1 MSRILKLLTTL
12 CGQVA
17 VLTLMA
23 LATSALATDAEA
35 NGWAPQDKAKVKF
48 NSSTAERF
56 RTEVTLDGPPDLIRA
71 VKFTYESESG
81 HDSNAYCNYRAW
93 VVDWKV
99 SDGNHYGPIEFTK
112 DLAKNKRF
120 ALPITLCR
128 RGIEKTF
135 RVVWTADSGP
145 FDKDADNCWSSTSC
159 WTEVTIKGVNADIT
173 APRVSSITR
182 QSPSTSPTNADSL
195 IWRVTFNE
203 AVQNVDAADFQ
214 VSGTTATLSV
224 SKISNTV
231 YDVTASGGDLVGLN
245 GTVTLGFDSSHSI
258 EDTSGNRLS
267 NLTRT
272 GSNDNTFE
280 VRNTAALPAITIAGG
295 SAVTEGTDAT
305 FTLTA
310 SPAPTANLAVNLAV
324 SESDDFVAG
333 NDEGTKTVTIGTSG
347 TATYTVPTVN
357 DNTDEAN
364 GSMKVTV
371 NEGSGYT
378 VGNPDWAKVTV
389 NDNDTR
395 GLVLNPTSLAV
406 NEGSSADYTVKLAT
420 KPTAAVTV
428 TVGGTGSGITVDTD
442 TSTVGN
448 QDTLTFTT
456 SNWNQTQSVRV
467 SAGQDANTA
476 NESVTLTHTTAGG
489 DYGTN
494 SVSKNLPVTANDD
507 DTTIPATPTLSL
519 IGPDS
524 ANEGNSG
531 TRDLTYTVRLTSAI
545 SSGFVGWEV
554 CFGGTATRDTDGG
567 AIHGNADYQ
576 PRSGNSAYVGT
587 DCFSQAFNTSS
598 PALSN
603 TDLMI
608 RVKGDTVVEQ
618 DETVTATLTITDN
631 TAGVALGTAT
641 HTHTIHDDDSGTV
654 TDTVAPRVTSITRQ
668 NPAMSPTDA
677 DSLTWRVT
685 FNEAVQNVDAADFQV
700 SGTPA
705 TTATITGVAQDGSTN
720 AYDVT
725 ASSGDLASYDGM
737 VTLSFQSN
745 HDIEDANG
753 NDLTNTVPTSGTND
767 NAFVVSNTATT
778 PSLVLSKNT
787 LSVAEGG
794 TGNYTVKLAT
804 EPTGTVTVSIA
815 SNNSDVTVSPASL
828 TFHASGAGKPWN
840 TAQTV
845 TVSAGQDGDDVNE
858 SAALTHTAAGGGY
871 GSVTGS
877 VTVTVNDDDS
887 PPPAQPA
894 ASFASASSS
903 TAEDAGTHSVTVNLS
918 TGAPAGGLTLGYSV
932 SGTATAG
939 NGNDFTIQNSG
950 TVTIAAGATSAT
962 IPVAINDDSTNEN
975 DETVTLTLTGGTG
988 YTLGGTTVHTLTI
1001 TDNDET
1007 ASPLSSPSQPVITI
1021 SGGNAVTEGTAAS
1034 FTLTASPAPGTSLV
1048 VNLNVSEETGGG
1060 QDYVA
1065 ASDEGA
1071 NAVTISANAGTA
1083 TFTVG
1088 TISDSTDEPN
1098 GRVMV
1103 AVDTGT
1109 DYSRGNTSS
1118 ASVTVNDDDATPS
1131 SSLSS
1136 PSQPVITISGGN
1148 AVTEGTAASF
1158 TLTASP
1164 APSADLD
1171 VSVDVT
1177 QSGSFVANG
1186 DRGTKTV
1193 TIPSGQT
1200 LKTFTVPTQ
1209 GDSTDEPDG
1218 SVTSTLATGTGYSVG
1233 STSSASVAVN
1243 DDDATPSSSTSSV
1256 GDDRS
1261 LSIDDAA
1268 AMEKD
1273 GVISF
1278 TVRLSAA
1285 TVGNSQATVRVATRD
1300 VTAVSGLDYR
1310 SVDTRLVFRA
1320 GETTKVV
1327 TVGLI
1332 NDAHNEGAETFE
1344 VVLSNPSNAIIG
1356 DGVATGTINNA
1367 DYVPRSELAHFGR
1380 SVANQVLEGVIGRIR
1395 SPRAPGVSARIAGN
1409 AVPSGRAPGPNCTVC
1424 NTLSTDKRVE
1434 KFDREEVLTNSS
1446 FVLNGQDAPGRSPAF
1461 WGRGTRSDFTDRPGG
1476 LSLDG
1481 GVTSFM
1487 LGTDLGWNDG
1497 RLLGLALVRSSG
1509 EIDHMEWAGG
1519 GDRNTGR
1526 TELTLTALVPY
1537 AGWKINERVD
1547 AWGALGHGSGK
1558 MHLGLNAG
1566 ERAEEISAGF
1576 DWTMAA
1582 GGLRGALAGF
1592 DDGPRLTAVLDGW
1605 RVKTSSKETEGLAA
1619 TRSSM
1624 TRLRA
1629 GLEAGWEMQLEDGAV
1644 LAPRLETNLIRES
1657 GDTGSSFGL
1666 ELVGGLSW
1674 TDPGLGLAIDMSAR
1688 RLRSDESSGRKD
1700 HGYSMAL
1707 VYDPDPDSGRGLS
1720 LSMRQETG
1728 NPGSTMDDFLT
1739 SSLPGG
1745 ADEGGTHW
1753 TTELAYGLPAVGG
1766 SFTGSPH
1773 AGIEETDDYR
1783 DYKLGWR
1790 LTPAGPQAPDI
1801 SFDINA
1807 SRREQTMSSSADHRL
1822 GIGLV
1827 AEW

>member
-1 MSRILKLLTTL
+1 MPGTLKLLKTL
-12 CGQVA
+12 RRQGP
-17 VLTLMA
+17 VLAFMV
-23 LATSALATDAEA
+23 LATSALETDAKESIFTPEA
-35 NGWAPQDKAKVKF
+35 AITVPFDSSLKDSRRGYKATISLKAPELKGDDPKVVKARNSIRFSLLGTGGGTHCGGSTKFINREVVVKNQGDPAHNRNIEFGYTINKETYHTWGYNNKGEFTFKVTLCGAIIGSQFKILW
-48 NSSTAERF
+48 SSTEVSPPFGDSSTTIVHVVSDDTPTVSITGGSAVTEGGKAEF
-56 RTEVTLDGPPDLIRA
+56 TVSAAQKVASDLTVQLTVTDAAGSDFIAPGDEGNKSVVIAKGKRS
-71 VKFTYESESG
+71 VTYEVQTQGDTTDEPSADISVAVA
-81 HDSNAYCNYRAW
+81 SNAAYKLGSPSSATVRVNDDDTAPANNAPTISNAIPDQTATTGAAFNYTFPANTFS
-93 VVDWKV
+93 DADNDNLTYTATK
-99 SDGNHYGPIEFTK
+99 SDGN
-112 DLAKNKRF
+112 
-120 ALPITLCR
+120 ALPSWL
-128 RGIEKTF
+128 TF
-135 RVVWTADSGP
+135 NANTRTFSGTPQSANVGTFSVKVTADDGNDGAVSDT
-145 FDKDADNCWSSTSC
+145 FD
-159 WTEVTIKGVNADIT
+159 IM
-173 APRVSSITR
+173 VSNT
-182 QSPSTSPTNADSL
+182 
-195 IWRVTFNE
+195 
-203 AVQNVDAADFQ
+203 
-214 VSGTTATLSV
+214 GTTTP
-224 SKISNTV
+224 T
-231 YDVTASGGDLVGLN
+231 
-245 GTVTLGFDSSHSI
+245 
-258 EDTSGNRLS
+258 
-267 NLTRT
+267 
-272 GSNDNTFE
+272 
-280 VRNTAALPAITIAGG
+280 ITIAGG
-295 SAVTEGTDAT
+295 SAVTEGTAAS

-310 SPAPTANLAVNLAV
+310 SPTPSADLNVSVNV
-324 SESDDFVAG
+324 TQNGNFVASSG
-333 NDEGTKTVTIGTSG
+333 QGTKTVTIPSGQTSKIF
-347 TATYTVPTVN
+347 TVPTQ
-357 DNTDEAN
+357 DDSTDEPD
-364 GSMKVTV
+364 GSVTSTLAG
-371 NEGSGYT
+371 GSGYS
-378 VGNPDWAKVTV
+378 VGSPSSASVTV
-389 NDNDTR
+389 NDDD
-395 GLVLNPTSLAV
+395 LA
-406 NEGSSADYTVKLAT
+406 AT
-420 KPTAAVTV
+420 A
-428 TVGGTGSGITVDTD
+428 
-442 TSTVGN
+442 
-448 QDTLTFTT
+448 
-456 SNWNQTQSVRV
+456 
-467 SAGQDANTA
+467 
-476 NESVTLTHTTAGG
+476 
-489 DYGTN
+489 
-494 SVSKNLPVTANDD
+494 
-507 DTTIPATPTLSL
+507 TLSL
-519 IGPDS
+519 SGPAD

-531 TRDLTYTVRLTSAI
+531 TSDKYFTVSLSKAPSRFVSWQLCFSGSATI
-545 SSGFVGWEV
+545 DAPG
-554 CFGGTATRDTDGG
+554 GGTIPAS
-567 AIHGNADYQ
+567 ADYQ
-576 PRSGNSAYVGT
+576 AISGQTPIDLSGRSPMCTSRTFKTT
-587 DCFSQAFNTSS
+587 DSS
-598 PALSN
+598 FTN
-603 TDLMI
+603 TDLGI
-608 RVKGDTVVEQ
+608 RIKGDTDSES
-618 DETVTATLTITDN
+618 DETVIATLKIDDGP
-631 TAGVALGTAT
+631 ADVVLGTSEVT
-641 HTHTIHDDDSGTV
+641 YMILDDDSGTG
-654 TDTVAPRVTSITRQ
+654 TDTAP
-668 NPAMSPTDA
+668 
-677 DSLTWRVT
+677 
-685 FNEAVQNVDAADFQV
+685 
-700 SGTPA
+700 
-705 TTATITGVAQDGSTN
+705 
-720 AYDVT
+720 
-725 ASSGDLASYDGM
+725 
-737 VTLSFQSN
+737 
-745 HDIEDANG
+745 
-753 NDLTNTVPTSGTND
+753 
-767 NAFVVSNTATT
+767 T

-787 LSVAEGG
+787 LNVAEGG
-794 TGNYTVKLAT
+794 TGSYTVNLAT
-804 EPTGTVTVSIA
+804 EPTGTVTVAIA
-815 SNNSDVTVSPASL
+815 SNNSDVTASPTSL
-828 TFHASGAGKPWN
+828 TFHASGGSKPWN

-845 TVSAGQDGDDVNE
+845 TVSAGQDGDDADE
-858 SAALTHTAAGGGY
+858 SATLTHTAAGGGY

-877 VTVTVNDDDS
+877 VAVTVNDDDS
-887 PPPAQPA
+887 PPPTQPA

-903 TAEDAGTHSVTVNLS
+903 AAEDGGTRSVTVNLS

-939 NGNDFTIQNSG
+939 SGNDFTIQNSG
-950 TVTIAAGATSAT
+950 TLSVSAGGTTAT

-975 DETVTLTLTGGTG
+975 DETVILTLTGGTG
-988 YTLGGTTVHTLTI
+988 YTLGSPKAHTLTI

-1065 ASDEGA
+1065 ASDEGGKT
-1071 NAVTISANAGTA
+1071 VTISANAGTA

-1109 DYSRGNTSS
+1109 DYSRGSTSS
-1118 ASVTVNDDDATPS
+1118 ASVAVNDDDATPS

-1136 PSQPVITISGGN
+1136 PSQPVITIAGGSP
-1148 AVTEGTAASF
+1148 VTEGTAASF

-1164 APSADLD
+1164 APSANLD
-1171 VSVDVT
+1171 VSVNVT
-1177 QSGSFVANG
+1177 QNGDFVASD

-1200 LKTFTVPTQ
+1200 SKTFTVPTQ
-1209 GDSTDEPDG
+1209 GDSTDEPNG
-1218 SVTSTLATGTGYSVG
+1218 SVTSTLATGGGYLVG
-1233 STSSASVAVN
+1233 STSSASVTVN
-1243 DDDATPSSSTSSV
+1243 DDDDPPPAQPAASFGS
-1256 GDDRS
+1256 DRS
-1261 LSIDDAA
+1261 LSIDDAT

-1380 SVANQVLEGVIGRIR
+1380 QVANQVLEGVIGRIR

-1497 RLLGLALVRSSG
+1497 RLLGLALIRSSG

-1547 AWGALGHGSGK
+1547 AWGALGHGSGE

>member
-1 MSRILKLLTTL
+1 MSGTLKLLKTL
-12 CGQVA
+12 CRQAPVMA
-17 VLTLMA
+17 FMA
-23 LATSALATDAEA
+23 LATSGLATDARASDWKPEETT
-35 NGWAPQDKAKVKF
+35 DVTF
-48 NSSTAERF
+48 NSDSGRESLRAKILVTAPKK
-56 RTEVTLDGPPDLIRA
+56 DGINIT
-71 VKFTYESESG
+71 FESKGG
-81 HDSNAYCNYRAW
+81 HDSNAYCNHRAW
-93 VVDWKV
+93 IVDWEVTGTEGLNAPIVLK
-99 SDGNHYGPIEFTK
+99 SKNLDHDG
-112 DLAKNKRF
+112 KNYIV
-120 ALPITLCR
+120 PVTLCK
-128 RGIEKTF
+128 RGIGNTF
-135 RVVWTADSGP
+135 KIVWAADKEI
-145 FDKDADNCWSSTSC
+145 FDSDAGNCPTKTSC
-159 WTEVTIKGVNADIT
+159 YTEVTILGEDLPVATLVLMPATIDESGSTNTSAVTATLDKIASVDVTLNVSASPVSPAVNGDFTLSQNTALTISAGSKTSTGTVTIT
-173 APRVSSITR
+173 AEDNS
-182 QSPSTSPTNADSL
+182 
-195 IWRVTFNE
+195 
-203 AVQNVDAADFQ
+203 VDAPDKTITVSATASGADVKDPESKTLTIVDDDPAPGAPGVQFASASSSTTEDAGTHNVTVNLSTGAPAGGLTLGYS
-214 VSGTTATLSV
+214 VSGTATAGSGNDFTIQNSGTLSV
-224 SKISNTV
+224 SAGVTTATIPVAINDDSTNENDETV
-231 YDVTASGGDLVGLN
+231 IL
-245 GTVTLGFDSSHSI
+245 
-258 EDTSGNRLS
+258 
-267 NLTRT
+267 
-272 GSNDNTFE
+272 
-280 VRNTAALPAITIAGG
+280 
-295 SAVTEGTDAT
+295 
-305 FTLTA
+305 TLT
-310 SPAPTANLAVNLAV
+310 
-324 SESDDFVAG
+324 
-333 NDEGTKTVTIGTSG
+333 
-347 TATYTVPTVN
+347 
-357 DNTDEAN
+357 
-364 GSMKVTV
+364 
-371 NEGSGYT
+371 
-378 VGNPDWAKVTV
+378 
-389 NDNDTR
+389 
-395 GLVLNPTSLAV
+395 
-406 NEGSSADYTVKLAT
+406 
-420 KPTAAVTV
+420 
-428 TVGGTGSGITVDTD
+428 GGTGYTL
-442 TSTVGN
+442 GN
-448 QDTLTFTT
+448 PKAHTLTITDNDST
-456 SNWNQTQSVRV
+456 ATQ
-467 SAGQDANTA
+467 A
-476 NESVTLTHTTAGG
+476 
-489 DYGTN
+489 
-494 SVSKNLPVTANDD
+494 
-507 DTTIPATPTLSL
+507 TLSL
-519 IGPDS
+519 SGPAS
-524 ANEGNSG
+524 ADEGNSG
-531 TRDLTYTVRLTSAI
+531 TRDLRYTVSLSQLPSTD
-545 SSGFVGWEV
+545 VYWKV
-554 CFGGTATRDTDGG
+554 CFTGTATADTDGG
-567 AIHGNADYQ
+567 AINANADYQ
-576 PRSGNSAYVGT
+576 IRIHPGSDPVAVEDTCTQDYRFTSAL
-587 DCFSQAFNTSS
+587 NI
-598 PALSN
+598 LSAE
-603 TDLMI
+603 TIRI
-608 RVKGDTVVEQ
+608 RVKGDAVVEP
-618 DETVTATLTITDN
+618 DETVIATLSIVGTPPPDVT
-631 TAGVALGTAT
+631 LGTST
-641 HTHTIHDDDSGTV
+641 HTHTIQNDDAA
-654 TDTVAPRVTSITRQ
+654 DTTAPRVTSITRQ

-725 ASSGDLASYDGM
+725 ASSGDLASYDGT

-767 NAFVVSNTATT
+767 NAFVVQNTSPTT
-778 PSLVLSKNT
+778 PTLVLSKNT

-794 TGNYTVKLAT
+794 ASNYTVRLAT
-804 EPTGTVTVSIA
+804 EPTGTVTVTIA
-815 SNNSDVTVSPASL
+815 SNNTDVTVSPASL

-845 TVSAGQDGDDVNE
+845 TVSAGQDGDDANE
-858 SAALTHTAAGGGY
+858 SATLTHTAAGGGY

-988 YTLGGTTVHTLTI
+988 YTLGNPKAHTLTI

-1109 DYSRGNTSS
+1109 DYSRGSSSS

-1136 PSQPVITISGGN
+1136 PSQPVITIAGGSP
-1148 AVTEGTAASF
+1148 VTEGTAASF

-1243 DDDATPSSSTSSV
+1243 DDDATPSSSTSSF

-1424 NTLSTDKRVE
+1424 STLSTDKRVE

-1497 RLLGLALVRSSG
+1497 RLLGLALIRSSG

-1547 AWGALGHGSGK
+1547 AWGALGHGSGE

>member
-1 MSRILKLLTTL
+1 MPGTLKLLKTL
-12 CGQVA
+12 CRQAPVMA
-17 VLTLMA
+17 FMA
-23 LATSALATDAEA
+23 LATSGLATDARA
-35 NGWAPQDKAKVKF
+35 SGWAPEATADVTF
-48 NSSTAERF
+48 NSDSGRESSKTVIPVLADKNDDITITFESTA
-56 RTEVTLDGPPDLIRA
+56 
-71 VKFTYESESG
+71 G
-81 HDSNAYCNYRAW
+81 HDSNAYCNHRAW

-99 SDGNHYGPIEFTK
+99 DFKDGGSYNTPIELYSK
-112 DLAKNKRF
+112 DLARTRKAGKYF
-120 ALPITLCR
+120 VPITLCK
-128 RGIEKTF
+128 RGIGNSFKIVWTRDKGTTFDSSVDHCSTTSCHTTVTIHKEDPPVATLVLTSATIDESGNANTSAITATLNKTAGDIVTLDVSASPVSPAVDGDFNLSQNTTLTIPAGSKTSAGTVTITAEDNSMDAPEKTITVSATASGADVKDPESKTLTIVDDDDAPTGITLTVDTDSIAEGAPATNITVTASVDGTTRYGDAKTVQVTVGGTDSTATSGTDYAQVGGF
-135 RVVWTADSGP
+135 PITIQAGEASATGTFSLNPTDDSDHEGDETIIVAGTFSGITIAHATLTITDNDDPPPDTPVVQFASVSSNAAEDVGTRNVTVNLSPAAPSGGLTLGYSVTGTATAGSGNDFTIQNSGTLSVSAGAATATIPITINDDSANENDETVILTLTGGTGYALGSTSVHTLTITDNDSTATQATLSLSGP
-145 FDKDADNCWSSTSC
+145 ADTNEGNSGTSDKYFTVSLSGTPSRFVSWRLCFTGTATIDVTAAGTIPASADYQPISGQTPIDLSGRNPVCTDRSFSPPFSSLSNTD
-159 WTEVTIKGVNADIT
+159 VGIRIKGDIDSESDETVIVTLSIDDGPADVVLGTSVATYTILDDDGTLTDST
-173 APRVSSITR
+173 APRVSSIIR
-182 QSPSTSPTNADSL
+182 QSPSTSPTSADSL
-195 IWRVTFNE
+195 TWRATFNE

-214 VSGTTATLSV
+214 VSGTTATHSV
-224 SKISNTV
+224 SEVSGTV
-231 YDVTASGGDLVGLN
+231 YDVTASGGDLAGLTA
-245 GTVTLGFDSSHSI
+245 TVTLAFA
-258 EDTSGNRLS
+258 SG
-267 NLTRT
+267 
-272 GSNDNTFE
+272 
-280 VRNTAALPAITIAGG
+280 
-295 SAVTEGTDAT
+295 
-305 FTLTA
+305 
-310 SPAPTANLAVNLAV
+310 
-324 SESDDFVAG
+324 
-333 NDEGTKTVTIGTSG
+333 
-347 TATYTVPTVN
+347 
-357 DNTDEAN
+357 
-364 GSMKVTV
+364 
-371 NEGSGYT
+371 
-378 VGNPDWAKVTV
+378 
-389 NDNDTR
+389 
-395 GLVLNPTSLAV
+395 
-406 NEGSSADYTVKLAT
+406 
-420 KPTAAVTV
+420 
-428 TVGGTGSGITVDTD
+428 
-442 TSTVGN
+442 
-448 QDTLTFTT
+448 Q
-456 SNWNQTQSVRV
+456 
-467 SAGQDANTA
+467 
-476 NESVTLTHTTAGG
+476 
-489 DYGTN
+489 
-494 SVSKNLPVTANDD
+494 
-507 DTTIPATPTLSL
+507 
-519 IGPDS
+519 
-524 ANEGNSG
+524 
-531 TRDLTYTVRLTSAI
+531 
-545 SSGFVGWEV
+545 
-554 CFGGTATRDTDGG
+554 
-567 AIHGNADYQ
+567 
-576 PRSGNSAYVGT
+576 
-587 DCFSQAFNTSS
+587 
-598 PALSN
+598 
-603 TDLMI
+603 
-608 RVKGDTVVEQ
+608 
-618 DETVTATLTITDN
+618 
-631 TAGVALGTAT
+631 
-641 HTHTIHDDDSGTV
+641 
-654 TDTVAPRVTSITRQ
+654 
-668 NPAMSPTDA
+668 
-677 DSLTWRVT
+677 
-685 FNEAVQNVDAADFQV
+685 
-700 SGTPA
+700 
-705 TTATITGVAQDGSTN
+705 
-720 AYDVT
+720 
-725 ASSGDLASYDGM
+725 
-737 VTLSFQSN
+737 
-745 HDIEDANG
+745 DIEDANT
-753 NDLTNTVPTSGTND
+753 NRLTNTAPTDTNH
-767 NAFVVSNTATT
+767 NTFEVENTAAA
-778 PSLVLSKNT
+778 PSLVLSTNT

-794 TGNYTVKLAT
+794 SGNYTVSLAT
-804 EPTGTVTVSIA
+804 EPTGMVTVSIA

-828 TFHASGAGKPWN
+828 TFHASIGSKPWN

-845 TVSAGQDGDDVNE
+845 TVSAGQDGDDADE
-858 SAALTHTAAGGGY
+858 SATLTHTAAGGGY
-871 GSVTGS
+871 GSETGS
-877 VTVTVNDDDS
+877 VTVTVS
-887 PPPAQPA
+887 
-894 ASFASASSS
+894 
-903 TAEDAGTHSVTVNLS
+903 
-918 TGAPAGGLTLGYSV
+918 
-932 SGTATAG
+932 
-939 NGNDFTIQNSG
+939 
-950 TVTIAAGATSAT
+950 
-962 IPVAINDDSTNEN
+962 
-975 DETVTLTLTGGTG
+975 
-988 YTLGGTTVHTLTI
+988 
-1001 TDNDET
+1001 DNDKT
-1007 ASPLSSPSQPVITI
+1007 ASPLSSPSQPAITI
-1021 SGGNAVTEGTAAS
+1021 SGGSPVTEGAPAS
-1034 FTLTASPAPGTSLV
+1034 FTVHAGPAPSGNLEVSLD
-1048 VNLNVSEETGGG
+1048 VSEETGGG

-1065 ASDEGA
+1065 SGNEGGKS
-1071 NAVTISANAGTA
+1071 VTINAGSSTA

-1088 TISDSTDEPN
+1088 TIADSTDEPN

-1103 AVDTGT
+1103 AVGTGSS
-1109 DYSRGNTSS
+1109 YSVGSTSS

-1136 PSQPVITISGGN
+1136 PSQPVITIAGSS

-1177 QSGSFVANG
+1177 QSGNFVASS

-1200 LKTFTVPTQ
+1200 SKTFTIPTQ
-1209 GDSTDEPDG
+1209 SDSTDEPDG
-1218 SVTSTLATGTGYSVG
+1218 SVTSTLAGGSGYSVG
-1233 STSSASVAVN
+1233 STSSASVTVN
-1243 DDDATPSSSTSSV
+1243 DDDDPPPPQPAASF

-1261 LSIDDAA
+1261 LSIDDAT

-1320 GETTKVV
+1320 GETAKVV

-1332 NDAHNEGAETFE
+1332 NDAHNEGTETFE

-1380 SVANQVLEGVIGRIR
+1380 QVANQVLEGVIGRIR

-1487 LGTDLGWNDG
+1487 LGADLGWNDG
-1497 RLLGLALVRSSG
+1497 RLLGLALIRSSG

-1547 AWGALGHGSGK
+1547 AWGALGHGSGE

>member
-35 NGWAPQDKAKVKF
+35 SGWAPQDKAKVKF

-56 RTEVTLDGPPDLIRA
+56 RTEVTLDGPPRTINT
-71 VKFTYESESG
+71 VKFTYESKSG
-81 HDSNAYCNYRAW
+81 HDSNAYCNHRAW
-93 VVDWKV
+93 IVDWRV
-99 SDGNHYGPIEFTK
+99 IDGGHNVPIEIPRN
-112 DLAKNKRF
+112 LAKNKKF

-145 FDKDADNCWSSTSC
+145 FNKDADNCWSSTSC

-195 IWRVTFNE
+195 TWRVTFNE

-224 SKISNTV
+224 SKILNTD
-231 YDVTASGGDLVGLN
+231 YDVTASGGDLAGLN
-245 GTVTLGFDSSHSI
+245 GTVTLGFDSSHNVQ
-258 EDTSGNRLS
+258 DTSGNKLT

-272 GSNDNTFE
+272 GANDNTFVVE
-280 VRNTAALPAITIAGG
+280 NTAAQPAITIAGG

-310 SPAPTANLAVNLAV
+310 SPAPTADLTVNLTV
-324 SESDDFVAG
+324 SESNDFVAG
-333 NDEGTKTVTIGTSG
+333 NDEGTDTVTIGISG

-357 DNTDEAN
+357 DTTDEAN
-364 GSMKVTV
+364 GSVKVTV

-378 VGNPDWAKVTV
+378 VGDPESAKVTV

-395 GLVLNPTSLAV
+395 GLVLNPTSLTV

-420 KPTAAVTV
+420 KPTAEVTV
-428 TVGGTGSGITVDTD
+428 TVGGAGSGITVDTD
-442 TSTVGN
+442 TSTAGD
-448 QDTLTFTT
+448 QSTLTFTT
-456 SNWNQTQSVRV
+456 SNWNQTQTVRV

-494 SVSKNLPVTANDD
+494 LVSKNLVITAD
-507 DTTIPATPTLSL
+507 DTTTPATPTLSL
-519 IGPDS
+519 SGPAS

-531 TRDLTYTVRLTSAI
+531 TRDLTYTVSLTSAI
-545 SSGFVGWEV
+545 SSDFVAWKV
-554 CFGGTATRDTDGG
+554 CLDGTATRDTDGG

-618 DETVTATLTITDN
+618 DETVIATLTITDN

-641 HTHTIHDDDSGTV
+641 HTHTIRDDDGGTV
-654 TDTVAPRVTSITRQ
+654 ADTTAPRVISITRQ
-668 NPAMSPTDA
+668 TPSSSPTDA

-685 FNEAVQNVDAADFQV
+685 FDEAVQNVDAADFKLT
-700 SGTPA
+700 G
-705 TTATITGVAQDGSTN
+705 TTASLSVLEISNSVF
-720 AYDVT
+720 DVT
-725 ASSGDLASYDGM
+725 ASGGDLAGLNGEVRLGFDS
-737 VTLSFQSN
+737 SHS
-745 HDIEDANG
+745 IED
-753 NDLTNTVPTSGTND
+753 TSGNRLSNLTRTGSND
-767 NAFVVSNTATT
+767 NTFEVRNTATT
-778 PSLVLSKNT
+778 PFLVLSKNT
-787 LSVAEGG
+787 LNVAEGG
-794 TGNYTVKLAT
+794 TGNYTVNLAT
-804 EPTGTVTVSIA
+804 EPTGTVTVAIA
-815 SNNSDVTVSPASL
+815 SNNTDVTASPTSL
-828 TFHASGAGKPWN
+828 TFHASSGSKPWN

-845 TVSAGQDGDDVNE
+845 TVSAGQDGDDADE
-858 SAALTHTAAGGGY
+858 SATLTHTAAGGGY

-887 PPPAQPA
+887 PPPTQPA

-903 TAEDAGTHSVTVNLS
+903 TAEDAGTHSVTVSLS
-918 TGAPAGGLTLGYSV
+918 TAAPAGGLTLGYSV

-939 NGNDFTIQNSG
+939 SGNDFTIQNSG
-950 TVTIAAGATSAT
+950 TLSVSAGVTTTT

-975 DETVTLTLTGGTG
+975 DKTVILTLTGGTG
-988 YTLGGTTVHTLTI
+988 YTLGNPKAHTLTI

-1034 FTLTASPAPGTSLV
+1034 FTLTASPASGTSLV

-1065 ASDEGA
+1065 ASDEGGKT
-1071 NAVTISANAGTA
+1071 VTISANAGTA

-1088 TISDSTDEPN
+1088 TIADSTDEPN

-1103 AVDTGT
+1103 AVNSGIG
-1109 DYSRGNTSS
+1109 YSRGSTSS
-1118 ASVTVNDDDATPS
+1118 ASVAVNDDDATPS

-1136 PSQPVITISGGN
+1136 PSQPVITIAGGSP
-1148 AVTEGTAASF
+1148 VTEGTAPSF

-1164 APSADLD
+1164 APSANLD
-1171 VSVDVT
+1171 VNVNVT
-1177 QSGSFVANG
+1177 QNGDFVASN

-1193 TIPSGQT
+1193 TIPAGQT
-1200 LKTFTVPTQ
+1200 SKTFTIPTQ
-1209 GDSTDEPDG
+1209 SDSTDEPNG

-1243 DDDATPSSSTSSV
+1243 DDDATPSSSTSSF

-1497 RLLGLALVRSSG
+1497 RLLGLALIRSSG

-1547 AWGALGHGSGK
+1547 AWGALGHGSGE

>member
-1 MSRILKLLTTL
+1 MPGTLKLLKTL
-12 CGQVA
+12 CRQAPVMA
-17 VLTLMA
+17 FMA
-23 LATSALATDAEA
+23 LATSGLATDARAGTIIVEDEITLTVNSA
-35 NGWAPQDKAKVKF
+35 QVKAMKTRQGATVKIRLPGPASLDKKGTRFSLVGAGGGIQCEGGINGSTKFIDRELFVIDGDGTAYNRFIEFIHPDDEHTVEKLRPFDRKF
-48 NSSTAERF
+48 NYNSDNKKFEFDVTLCGRVIGSQFKILWSSTAHPTPF
-56 RTEVTLDGPPDLIRA
+56 AGSSTTIVKVVSDDTPPTVANAIPDQTATVGTAFSYAFPANTFSDANGDSLTYTATKSDGSVLPSWLNFTPGTRTFSGTPQAGDVGTVSVKVTADDGN
-71 VKFTYESESG
+71 SG
-81 HDSNAYCNYRAW
+81 TVSDTFDIVVSNA
-93 VVDWKV
+93 
-99 SDGNHYGPIEFTK
+99 
-112 DLAKNKRF
+112 
-120 ALPITLCR
+120 
-128 RGIEKTF
+128 
-135 RVVWTADSGP
+135 
-145 FDKDADNCWSSTSC
+145 
-159 WTEVTIKGVNADIT
+159 
-173 APRVSSITR
+173 APT
-182 QSPSTSPTNADSL
+182 TPT
-195 IWRVTFNE
+195 
-203 AVQNVDAADFQ
+203 
-214 VSGTTATLSV
+214 
-224 SKISNTV
+224 
-231 YDVTASGGDLVGLN
+231 
-245 GTVTLGFDSSHSI
+245 
-258 EDTSGNRLS
+258 
-267 NLTRT
+267 
-272 GSNDNTFE
+272 
-280 VRNTAALPAITIAGG
+280 ITIAGG
-295 SAVTEGTDAT
+295 SAVTEGTAAI

-310 SPAPTANLAVNLAV
+310 SPAPTANLTINLTV

-333 NDEGTKTVTIGTSG
+333 NDKGTKTVTIGTSG

-364 GSMKVTV
+364 GSVKVTV
-371 NEGSGYT
+371 NTGSGYT

-389 NDNDTR
+389 NDDD
-395 GLVLNPTSLAV
+395 LA
-406 NEGSSADYTVKLAT
+406 AT
-420 KPTAAVTV
+420 A
-428 TVGGTGSGITVDTD
+428 
-442 TSTVGN
+442 
-448 QDTLTFTT
+448 
-456 SNWNQTQSVRV
+456 
-467 SAGQDANTA
+467 
-476 NESVTLTHTTAGG
+476 
-489 DYGTN
+489 
-494 SVSKNLPVTANDD
+494 
-507 DTTIPATPTLSL
+507 TLSL
-519 IGPDS
+519 SGPATIAD
-524 ANEGNSG
+524 EGDSG
-531 TRDLTYTVRLTSAI
+531 TRDLVYTVSLSQAPSAK
-545 SSGFVGWEV
+545 VYWKV
-554 CFGGTATRDTDGG
+554 CFAGTATADTDGG
-567 AIHGNADYQ
+567 AINTNADYQ
-576 PRSGNSAYVGT
+576 LRTQREGTVEGTCTKNYMFISGLRLNSAN
-587 DCFSQAFNTSS
+587 AIK
-598 PALSN
+598 
-603 TDLMI
+603 I

-618 DETVTATLTITDN
+618 DETVTATLSIVGTPPSDIT
-631 TAGVALGTAT
+631 LGTST
-641 HTHTIHDDDSGTV
+641 HTHTIRNDDAGGA
-654 TDTVAPRVTSITRQ
+654 DTTAPRVSSITRQ
-668 NPAMSPTDA
+668 SPTTSPTDA
-677 DSLTWRVT
+677 DHLTWRVT
-685 FNEAVQNVDAADFQV
+685 FNEAVQNVDETDFQV
-700 SGTPA
+700 SGT
-705 TTATITGVAQDGSTN
+705 TATLSVSEVSSFV
-720 AYDVT
+720 YDVT
-725 ASSGDLASYDGM
+725 VSGGNLADLNGT
-737 VTLSFQSN
+737 VTLSFASGHNIQ
-745 HDIEDANG
+745 D
-753 NDLTNTVPTSGTND
+753 TSGNSLVASPEPTGANEIS
-767 NAFVVSNTATT
+767 FVVQNTSPTT
-778 PSLVLSKNT
+778 PTLVLSKNT

-845 TVSAGQDGDDVNE
+845 TVSAGQDGDAANE

-918 TGAPAGGLTLGYSV
+918 TGAPADGLTLGYSV

-950 TVTIAAGATSAT
+950 TVTIAAGAASAT

-988 YTLGGTTVHTLTI
+988 YTLGNPKAHTLTI

-1007 ASPLSSPSQPVITI
+1007 ASP
-1021 SGGNAVTEGTAAS
+1021 
-1034 FTLTASPAPGTSLV
+1034 
-1048 VNLNVSEETGGG
+1048 
-1060 QDYVA
+1060 
-1065 ASDEGA
+1065 
-1071 NAVTISANAGTA
+1071 
-1083 TFTVG
+1083 
-1088 TISDSTDEPN
+1088 
-1098 GRVMV
+1098 
-1103 AVDTGT
+1103 
-1109 DYSRGNTSS
+1109 
-1118 ASVTVNDDDATPS
+1118 
-1131 SSLSS
+1131 LSS

-1243 DDDATPSSSTSSV
+1243 DDDATPSSSLSSPSQPVITISGGNAVTEGTAASFTLTASPVPGTSLVVNLNVSEETGGGQDYVAASDEGGKTVTISANAGTATFTVGTIADSTDEPNGRVMVAVNSGTGYSVGSTSSASV
-1256 GDDRS
+1256 AVNDDDATPSSSTSSFGDDRS

-1497 RLLGLALVRSSG
+1497 RLLGLALIRSSG

-1547 AWGALGHGSGK
+1547 AWGALGHGSGE

>member
-1 MSRILKLLTTL
+1 MPGTLKLLTTL
-12 CGQVA
+12 CRQGT
-17 VLTLMA
+17 VLTIMA
-23 LATSALATDAEA
+23 LATSGLATDAKAGTFTPDKEITVTFNPAITDPRKGDKVEIRLKADGMGGFA
-35 NGWAPQDKAKVKF
+35 NADSRNSIRFSLLGAGGGIQCDGTTKFVDREVVGKKV
-48 NSSTAERF
+48 
-56 RTEVTLDGPPDLIRA
+56 G
-71 VKFTYESESG
+71 G
-81 HDSNAYCNYRAW
+81 
-93 VVDWKV
+93 KV
-99 SDGNHYGPIEFTK
+99 QAHNRYIEFGST
-112 DLAKNKRF
+112 NN
-120 ALPITLCR
+120 
-128 RGIEKTF
+128 EKTF
-135 RVVWTADSGP
+135 HNWNWDDSNEEFYFRVEICRPIIGSQFKISWSSPEYPPPFGSTSTTIVNVPDGSPTVDNAIPDQTAPAGTAFSYAFPANTFSDANGDSLTYTATKSDGSVLPSWLNFTPGTRTFSGTPQAGDVGTVSVKVTADDG
-145 FDKDADNCWSSTSC
+145 N
-159 WTEVTIKGVNADIT
+159 
-173 APRVSSITR
+173 
-182 QSPSTSPTNADSL
+182 
-195 IWRVTFNE
+195 
-203 AVQNVDAADFQ
+203 
-214 VSGTTATLSV
+214 SGTV
-224 SKISNTV
+224 SDTFDIVVSN
-231 YDVTASGGDLVGLN
+231 
-245 GTVTLGFDSSHSI
+245 
-258 EDTSGNRLS
+258 
-267 NLTRT
+267 
-272 GSNDNTFE
+272 
-280 VRNTAALPAITIAGG
+280 AAPTTPTITIAGG
-295 SAVTEGTDAT
+295 SAVTEGTAAI

-310 SPAPTANLAVNLAV
+310 SPAPSANLDISV
-324 SESDDFVAG
+324 SVTQSGSFVASS
-333 NDEGTKTVTIGTSG
+333 NLGTKTVTIQASQTSKTFTIPTQSDSTDEPNG
-347 TATYTVPTVN
+347 SVTSTVN
-357 DNTDEAN
+357 T
-364 GSMKVTV
+364 GT
-371 NEGSGYT
+371 GYT
-378 VGNPDWAKVTV
+378 VGSASSATVTV
-389 NDNDTR
+389 NDDD
-395 GLVLNPTSLAV
+395 LA
-406 NEGSSADYTVKLAT
+406 AT
-420 KPTAAVTV
+420 A
-428 TVGGTGSGITVDTD
+428 
-442 TSTVGN
+442 
-448 QDTLTFTT
+448 
-456 SNWNQTQSVRV
+456 
-467 SAGQDANTA
+467 
-476 NESVTLTHTTAGG
+476 
-489 DYGTN
+489 
-494 SVSKNLPVTANDD
+494 
-507 DTTIPATPTLSL
+507 TLSL
-519 IGPDS
+519 SGPATIAD
-524 ANEGNSG
+524 EGDSG
-531 TRDLTYTVRLTSAI
+531 TRDLRYTVSLSQLPSTD
-545 SSGFVGWEV
+545 VYWKV
-554 CFGGTATRDTDGG
+554 CFTGTATADTDGG
-567 AIHGNADYQ
+567 AINANADYQ
-576 PRSGNSAYVGT
+576 IRIHPGSDPVAVEDTCTQDYRFTSELNILSAKT
-587 DCFSQAFNTSS
+587 IR
-598 PALSN
+598 
-603 TDLMI
+603 I
-608 RVKGDTVVEQ
+608 RVKGDAVVEP
-618 DETVTATLTITDN
+618 DETVIATLSIVGTPPPDVT
-631 TAGVALGTAT
+631 LGTST
-641 HTHTIHDDDSGTV
+641 HTHTIQNDDAA
-654 TDTVAPRVTSITRQ
+654 DTTAPRVTSITRQ

-845 TVSAGQDGDDVNE
+845 TVSAGQDGDDANE

-988 YTLGGTTVHTLTI
+988 YTLGNPKAHTLTI

-1034 FTLTASPAPGTSLV
+1034 FALTASPAPGTSLV

-1088 TISDSTDEPN
+1088 TIADSTDEPN

-1103 AVDTGT
+1103 AVGTGSG
-1109 DYSRGNTSS
+1109 YSVGSTSS

-1136 PSQPVITISGGN
+1136 PSQPVITIAGSS

-1177 QSGSFVANG
+1177 QSGSFVASG

-1200 LKTFTVPTQ
+1200 SKTFTVPTQ

-1218 SVTSTLATGTGYSVG
+1218 SVTSTLAGGSGYSVG
-1233 STSSASVAVN
+1233 STSSATVTVN
-1243 DDDATPSSSTSSV
+1243 DDDVTTASSTSSF

-1261 LSIDDAA
+1261 LSIDDAT

-1320 GETTKVV
+1320 GETAKVV

-1332 NDAHNEGAETFE
+1332 NDAHNEGTETFE

-1380 SVANQVLEGVIGRIR
+1380 QVANQVLEGVIGRIR

-1424 NTLSTDKRVE
+1424 STLSTDKRVE

-1497 RLLGLALVRSSG
+1497 RLLGLALIRSSG